1 MSDNPIYLD
10 YASATPVDPRVM
22 KVMLP
27 YFTEHFGNPASKSHS
42 YGNTAS
48 TAVEDARDKL
58 AKAINARSQEIVFT
72 SGATEAI
79 NLAIKGCAMANEKKG
94 KHFITVATEH
104 KAVLDCFEW
113 LENNGYETT
122 ILPVDSEGILDPQSV
137 AGAIRPDTVMV
148 SVMMV
153 NNEIGIIQDI
163 EAIGAICKENDIFF
177 MTDATQALGKEKID
191 VKKMNIDLLTASS
204 HKIYGPKGVG
214 MLYARRSNPRIKLEP
229 IQHGGGH
236 EKGFRSGTLPTPLIV
251 GFGAAVEL
259 ACKEMKKEQA
269 RLRKLRD
276 ELQNALLEGIPGSSV
291 NGHLDKRVAGILNI
305 NLPPVDAEALVA
317 SLSNQLAF
325 STGSACT
332 SEKIEPSHVIDSIAS
347 EPISNIRLALGLE
360 TQSEDI
366 KLTVKEIKQVHLR
379 LANFTKIFT

>member
-1 MSDNPIYLD
+1 MSDQPIYLD
-10 YASATPVDPRVM
+10 YAATTPVDPRVLEI
-22 KVMLP
+22 MLP

-48 TAVEDARDKL
+48 AAVEESRDKL
-58 AKAINARSQEIVFT
+58 AKAINARPQEIIFT

-79 NLAIKGCAMANEKKG
+79 NLAIKGAALASEAKG

-104 KAVLDCFEW
+104 KAVLDCFDW
-113 LENNGYETT
+113 LERNGYETT
-122 ILPVDSEGILDPQSV
+122 ILPVDSEGILDPRQV
-137 AGAIRPDTVMV
+137 ADAIRTDTVMV

-153 NNEIGIIQDI
+153 NNEIGVIQDI
-163 EAIGAICKENDIFF
+163 AAIGEICKKHDVYF

-191 VKKMNIDLLTASS
+191 VKAMNIDLLTASS

-214 MLYARRSNPRIKLEP
+214 MLYAKRSNPRVRLEA

-236 EKGFRSGTLPTPLIV
+236 EKGLRSGTLPTPLIV
-251 GFGAAVEL
+251 GFGAAVQI

-276 ELQNALLEGIPGSSV
+276 ELQNELLAKISGSSV
-291 NGHLDKRVAGILNI
+291 NGHIEKRVSGILNI
-305 NLPPVDAEALVA
+305 TLPPVDAEALVA
-317 SLSNQLAF
+317 SSSKMLAF

-332 SEKIEPSHVIDSIAS
+332 TDRIQSSHVL
-347 EPISNIRLALGLE
+347 EALGLAN
-360 TQSEDI
+360 TRHAIRLS
-366 KLTVKEIKQVHLR
+366 LGLR
-379 LANFTKIFT
+379 LQQELLDKVTVYIVSAHQRIAQFI

>member
-1 MSDNPIYLD
+1 MSDQPIYLD
-10 YASATPVDPRVM
+10 YAATTPVDPRVLEM
-22 KVMLP
+22 MLP

-48 TAVEDARDKL
+48 AAVEEAREKL

-79 NLAIKGCAMANEKKG
+79 NLAIKGAALANESKG

-104 KAVLDCFEW
+104 KAVLDCFDW
-113 LENNGYETT
+113 LERNGYETT
-122 ILPVDSEGILDPQSV
+122 ILPVDSEGMLDPQQV
-137 AGAIRPDTVMV
+137 TDAIRPDTVMV

-153 NNEIGIIQDI
+153 NNEIGVIQDI
-163 EAIGAICKENDIFF
+163 AAIGQICKDQGIYF
-177 MTDATQALGKEKID
+177 MTDATQGLGKEKID
-191 VKKMNIDLLTASS
+191 VKTMYIDLLTASS

-214 MLYARRSNPRIKLEP
+214 MLYVKRSNPRVKLEA

-236 EKGFRSGTLPTPLIV
+236 EKGLRSGTLPTPLIV
-251 GFGAAVEL
+251 GFGEAARL

-276 ELQNALLEGIPGSSV
+276 ELQNKLLAAIPNASV
-291 NGHLDKRVAGILNI
+291 NGHLEKRVAGILNI
-305 NLPPVDAEALVA
+305 NLPPVNAEALVA
-317 SLSNQLAF
+317 SLSGKLAF

-332 SEKIEPSHVIDSIAS
+332 SEKIEPSHVLQQITLSHDSS
-347 EPISNIRLALGLE
+347 VRISIGVNVKGF
-360 TQSEDI
+360 ED
-366 KLTVKEIKQVHLR
+366 VLR
-379 LANFTKIFT
+379 LLHACHQRIEKLIIS